1 MKVPR
6 NQLIRRLSQ
15 ALCLAAAGAAAGA
28 AARFVSAI
36 QLARLAELPG
46 EGVARRILDQLPPLP
61 SAPLPTQN
69 RN

>member
-15 ALCLAAAGAAAGA
+15 ALCLAAAGAAA
-28 AARFVSAI
+28 RFVNAI

-61 SAPLPTQN
+61 SAPLPTQT

>member
-15 ALCLAAAGAAAGA
+15 ALCLAAAGAAV
-28 AARFVSAI
+28 RFVSAI

-61 SAPLPTQN
+61 SAPLPTQT